1 MSKSNKVDKNEH
13 EILIV
18 SAIKSC
24 TEVMLES
31 DMYIKSANKG
41 IDSDFEIVKE
51 VKELHEKRKDV
62 ARAALK
68 GWINDYLNN
77 FY

>member
-1 MSKSNKVDKNEH
+1 MSKSVKVDKDEH

-31 DMYIKSANKG
+31 DMYIKSAK
-41 IDSDFEIVKE
+41 DSDFKIVEE
-51 VKELHEKRKDV
+51 VRELHEKRKIV
-62 ARAALK
+62 ARAALRS
-68 GWINDYLNN
+68 WISDYLNN

>member
-1 MSKSNKVDKNEH
+1 MSKSVKVDRDEH

-31 DMYIKSANKG
+31 DMYIKSAKES
-41 IDSDFEIVKE
+41 DSKIVEELKD
-51 VKELHEKRKDV
+51 LHEKRKNV
-62 ARAALK
+62 ARATLRS
-68 GWINDYLNN
+68 WIIDYLNN

>member
-1 MSKSNKVDKNEH
+1 MSKSIKVDRDEH

-31 DMYIKSANKG
+31 DMYIKSAN
-41 IDSDFEIVKE
+41 DSE
-51 VKELHEKRKDV
+51 
-62 ARAALK
+62 
-68 GWINDYLNN
+68 WIRSKYI
-77 FY
+77 